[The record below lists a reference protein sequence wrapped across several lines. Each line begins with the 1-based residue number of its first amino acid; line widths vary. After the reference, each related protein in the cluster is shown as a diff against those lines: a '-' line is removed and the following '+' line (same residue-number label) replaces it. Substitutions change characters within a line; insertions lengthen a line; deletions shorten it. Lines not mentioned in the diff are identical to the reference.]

1 MLECAETGSNHMFRA
16 ARDAAFPPQPAGYW
30 PTTLGVRPRY
40 ARIEGDLSVD
50 VAIIGGGYTGL
61 STAYFLKRAQPAL
74 GVAVLEAEHIGYGAS
89 GRNAGFVMTLFGASV
104 PLVKA
109 LHGAR
114 RLKEAHEFME
124 RAIDGLE
131 ATVREHDIACDFTR
145 NGFLKVATSPAYER
159 RIRDEVDTMQAAG
172 VSGITWIDRHELAK
186 RIDAPAYRGAWWEPA
201 CGSLNPLKWV
211 TGLAKLID
219 RLGARIF
226 EEARVAKVRR
236 VGGRFAIALSSG
248 LTVTARK
255 VVYATNGYSH
265 LLPGLRLKQMPAFT
279 YVIVT
284 ERLSGEQIARLG
296 WAGREGV
303 EDGRNFMHYYRLT
316 PDDRLIVGGGPG
328 VLPFGRRMDYD
339 ASPQAWAHLEDFI
352 GKTFPQLGPV
362 RVAHRWGGAFSMTA
376 DFTPAIGTLRG
387 GDAVYSVGCTG
398 HGVAMTHTNG
408 AILADL
414 VREQRTALTDMW
426 FVDRWA
432 MPMPPEPV
440 RSAVTQSVAQ
450 IMKLDDWWCERPHR
464 DDAAR

>member
-1 MLECAETGSNHMFRA
+1 MLRTERKSPSPVHG
-16 ARDAAFPPQPAGYW
+16 DPYW
-30 PTTLGVRPRY
+30 PTTLE
-40 ARIEGDLSVD
+40 ARTHYCRLDGDLSVD

-61 STAYFLKRAQPAL
+61 STAYFLKRADPTL
-74 GVAVLEAEHIGYGAS
+74 DVAVLEAERIGYGAS

-109 LHGAR
+109 LHGVR
-114 RLKEAHEFME
+114 RLKEAHHFME

-145 NGFLKVATSPAYER
+145 NGFLKVATTLAYER
-159 RIRDEVDTMQAAG
+159 RIRDEVETMHAAG
-172 VSGITWIDRHELAK
+172 ISGITWIDRQDLAA
-186 RIDAPAYRGAWWEPA
+186 RIDAPGYLGAWWEPA

-211 TGLAKLID
+211 TGLA
-219 RLGARIF
+219 RTAASLGARIH
-226 EEARVAKVRR
+226 EEARVANVRR
-236 VGGRFAIALSSG
+236 VGRRFEIALTSG
-248 LTVTARK
+248 STVTARK

-265 LLPGLRLKQMPAFT
+265 LLPGIRLKQMPAFT

-284 ERLSGEQIARLG
+284 ERLSREQVARLG
-296 WAGREGV
+296 WAGREGI

-316 PDDRLIVGGGPG
+316 ADDRLIVGGGPG
-328 VLPFGRRMDYD
+328 VLPFGRQMGHD
-339 ASPQAWAHLEDFI
+339 AHPQAWEHLEAFI
-352 GKTFPQLGPV
+352 AATFPQLGPI

-376 DFTPAIGTLRG
+376 DFTPAIGTMHG

-408 AILADL
+408 AILADV

-432 MPMPPEPV
+432 LPTPPEPV
-440 RSAVTQSVAQ
+440 RSLVTRSVAQ
-450 IMKLDDWWCERPHR
+450 LMKLDDWWCERPQR
-464 DDAAR
+464 RSTAR